1 MKALNSKER
10 SKKLWQ
16 FVIIFLGLALVPT
29 ALIFFSYYHVPE
41 ELSEMEGRKLASYSN
56 FEHTQ
61 KKILDKMSEVDSNI
75 SLYASAKTENP
86 VLLDKKIADGLTDL
100 ARMDTSIKM
109 VKLVSDGY
117 ANHYTHVRQLVE
129 TQTKLNDALAKLQDA
144 EARLKSA
151 QSMGSMMGASPMPMP
166 PAQ

>member
-1 MKALNSKER
+1 MKPLNSKER

-16 FVIIFLGLALVPT
+16 FVIVFLGLALVPT

-56 FEHTQ
+56 FEHAQ

-86 VLLDKKIADGLTDL
+86 VLLDKKIADGLADL
-100 ARMDTSIKM
+100 ERMDTSIEM
-109 VKLVSDGY
+109 VNRMSKGY

-129 TQTKLNDALAKLQDA
+129 AQAKLNDALAKLQDA
-144 EARLKSA
+144 EARLKAA
-151 QSMGSMMGASPMPMP
+151 QASGAMLGASPMPLP

>member
-16 FVIIFLGLALVPT
+16 FVIIFLGLTLVPT

-56 FEHTQ
+56 FEHAQ
-61 KKILDKMSEVDSNI
+61 KRILDKMSEIDSNI
-75 SLYASAKTENP
+75 SLYATAKTENP

-100 ARMDTSIKM
+100 ASMDTSIKM

-117 ANHYTHVRQLVE
+117 AHHYTHVRQLVDA
-129 TQTKLNDALAKLQDA
+129 QSKLNDALAKLQDA
-144 EARLKSA
+144 ESRLKSA
-151 QSMGSMMGASPMPMP
+151 QSAGMMGAAPMPLP

>member
-1 MKALNSKER
+1 MKPINSKER
-10 SKKLWQ
+10 SKQLWQ
-16 FVIIFLGLALVPT
+16 FVFIFLGLALVPV

-41 ELSEMEGRKLASYSN
+41 EISETEERKLVSYSN

-61 KKILDKMSEVDSNI
+61 KMILQKMSEVDSNI
-75 SLYASAKTENP
+75 NLYASAKTENP
-86 VLLDKKIADGLTDL
+86 VLLDKKIADGLADL

-109 VKLVSDGY
+109 VQLVSNGY

-129 TQTKLNDALAKLQDA
+129 AQTKLNDAATKLQAA
-144 EARLKSA
+144 EAAAKSA
-151 QSMGSMMGASPMPMP
+151 QSMGGMGMGSPMPMP

>member
-1 MKALNSKER
+1 MKPINSKER
-10 SKKLWQ
+10 SKSLWQ
-16 FVIIFLGLALVPT
+16 FVLIFLGLALVPT

-41 ELSEMEGRKLASYSN
+41 EISETEERKLVSYSN

-61 KKILDKMSEVDSNI
+61 KKILSKMSEVDSNI
-75 SLYASAKTENP
+75 NLYASAKTENP
-86 VLLDKKIADGLTDL
+86 VLLDKKIADGLADL

-109 VKLVSDGY
+109 VQLVSNGY

-129 TQTKLNDALAKLQDA
+129 AQNKLNDAATKLQAA
-144 EARLKSA
+144 EQQAKSA
-151 QSMGSMMGASPMPMP
+151 QSMGGGMMGSPMPMP

>member
-1 MKALNSKER
+1 MKPLNSKER
-10 SKKLWQ
+10 STKLWQ
-16 FVIIFLGLALVPT
+16 FVLVFFGLAIVPT

-61 KKILDKMSEVDSNI
+61 KKILDKMADIDSNI

-86 VLLDKKIADGLTDL
+86 VLLDKKIADELADL
-100 ARMDTSIKM
+100 SKMDTSIKM
-109 VKLVSDGY
+109 VSLVSQGY
-117 ANHYTHVRQLVE
+117 ANHYTHVRQLVDAKN
-129 TQTKLNDALAKLQDA
+129 KLNDALAKLQDA
-144 EARLKSA
+144 ETRLKAA
-151 QSMGSMMGASPMPMP
+151 QSAGMMGASPMPLP

>member
-1 MKALNSKER
+1 MKPINSKER
-10 SKKLWQ
+10 SKALWQ
-16 FVIIFLGLALVPT
+16 FVLIFLGLALVPT

-41 ELSEMEGRKLASYSN
+41 EISETEERKLVAYSN

-61 KKILDKMSEVDSNI
+61 KMILQKMSEVDSNI
-75 SLYASAKTENP
+75 NLYASAKTENP
-86 VLLDKKIADGLTDL
+86 VLLDKKIADGLADL

-109 VKLVSDGY
+109 VQLVSNGY

-129 TQTKLNDALAKLQDA
+129 AQAKLNDAATKLQAA
-144 EARLKSA
+144 EQQMKSA
-151 QSMGSMMGASPMPMP
+151 QSMGGMMGSPAMPMP